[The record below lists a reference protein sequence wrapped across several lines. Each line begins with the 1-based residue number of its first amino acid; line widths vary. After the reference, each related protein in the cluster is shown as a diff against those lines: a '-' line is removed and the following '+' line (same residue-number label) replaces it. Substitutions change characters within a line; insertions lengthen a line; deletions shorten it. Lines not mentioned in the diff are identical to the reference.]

1 MVLFLK
7 KNDRRQ
13 QFLKKELS
21 SISQCD
27 MTIAQYFQKVKYL
40 CWEIFELDSITV
52 IENARIKRIIIH
64 SVRSKY

>member
-21 SISQCD
+21 SISQRD